1 MNDESMFNEPAR
13 RRLWLINKALEHAS
27 LAEALALAQATEAF
41 LTGTPANEFGPTKPP
56 LHFVNP
62 LDTPAESPQSKVEY
76 PPLGPVEFDS
86 VVATNPDDGGE
97 QLDTT
102 PLATDGFVSIV
113 GADDVVR
120 YLRQCDDTV
129 APAGDGTFLVNGRFR
144 ETLAELVKRA
154 NRMRAR
160 QRLPEFGLM
169 PQFAPADDKPRR
181 KDTSR

>member
-13 RRLWLINKALEHAS
+13 RRLWLINKALENAS

-41 LTGTPANEFGPTKPP
+41 LAGTPASEFGSTKPP

-62 LDTPAESPQSKVEY
+62 LDTPAESPQSKVEN
-76 PPLGPVEFDS
+76 PPLGPVVFDS
-86 VVATNPDDGGE
+86 VIATRPDGGE

-129 APAGDGTFLVNGRFR
+129 VPAGDGTFLVNGRFR

-181 KDTSR
+181 KDASR